1 MIRSMNIKEA
11 DMNALPKI
19 AQKLSHK
26 GTPTFYKLK
35 LVKDRMSL
43 HLIGIT
49 LLTGLMLPL
58 AVRAADLPPT
68 DNAVQS
74 VETTTLPGGKVIVRV
89 NLKKALT
96 TTPAGFTVGN
106 PPRIALDLPN
116 TGNAMGRNSV
126 EANLGPLSNVNVVQ
140 AGNRTRLVLNLNKSV
155 EYDARVEGKSLIV
168 ALGDVGRGATPVNA
182 SPRFAETTVGAERH
196 DIRDIDFRRGA
207 AGEARI
213 VTTLSDA
220 QTGINIRQQANGVV
234 VDFMGTT
241 LPKAL
246 QRRLDVADFGTPVQ
260 MVEAYTLGDNTRMVI
275 QPKGGWEYSAYQTDN
290 SFIVEVKQSDDAQKK
305 TADGKV
311 KYVGE
316 KLSLNF
322 QNVEVRSVLQV
333 IADFT
338 GLNIIASD
346 TVSGNLTLRLKD
358 VPWDQA
364 LDLIMQ
370 TKGLDKRQNGNVVW
384 IAPKDELLTKEKLE
398 YEARSA
404 VADLE
409 PLTTEYIQMNYMR
422 ADEAQT
428 MLYGFAGGAFLNSAG
443 NNAVNCS
450 AQAQGL
456 GGAAAVQASQQGK
469 GDNDQKVLTKR
480 GRATYELKTNTLIIT
495 DTPRKIQEVRE
506 LLARLDVPAR
516 QVMIE
521 ARVVIADSNW
531 SRDLGAKL
539 GIAAINRTGRYQTG
553 IGGTQDQASAIAQG
567 FFPQS
572 ATKGSVSNPTPTD
585 PYARSEVP
593 VANTGTNLVNFPAGA
608 GAAQIALSLLDAS
621 TGNLLSL
628 ELSALEAD
636 NRGKIVSNP
645 RVMTSNQKPA
655 VILNGTQIPYITPGS
670 ANSPATVTFKDVFLC
685 LLVDPQI
692 LNNDSL
698 IMTVEVQKDGID
710 AARSVA
716 LGNLNV
722 PAIATK
728 RVKTQV
734 RVNNGETLVLGGIF
748 DQNELND
755 VQKVPFLGDIP
766 VLGNL
771 FKTTFKQNNK
781 TELIIFITPRILDDR
796 LSLR

>member
-1 MIRSMNIKEA
+1 
-11 DMNALPKI
+11 MNALPKI
-19 AQKLSHK
+19 VQKM
-26 GTPTFYKLK
+26 T
-35 LVKDRMSL
+35 R
-43 HLIGIT
+43 HLFGVA
-49 LLTGLMLPL
+49 LLTGLVLPL
-58 AVRAADLPPT
+58 AVRAADVPPT
-68 DNAVQS
+68 SNAVQS
-74 VETTTLPGGKVIVRV
+74 VETTTLPGGKVVVRV

-96 TTPAGFTVGN
+96 ATPAGFTVGN
-106 PPRIALDLPN
+106 PPRIALDLPD
-116 TGNAMGRNSV
+116 TGNAMGRNTV

-140 AGNRTRLVLNLNKSV
+140 AGTRTRLVLNLNKSV
-155 EYDARVEGKSLIV
+155 EYDTTIEGKSLLI
-168 ALGDVGRGATPVNA
+168 ALGEVGAVAAPVNV
-182 SPRFAETTVGAERH
+182 SPRFAEASSGTARH
-196 DIRDIDFRRGA
+196 SIRDVDFRRGA

-220 QTGINIRQQANGVV
+220 QAGINIRQQANGVV
-234 VDFMGTT
+234 VDFIGTE

-260 MVEAYTLGDNTRMVI
+260 TVETYALGDNTRMVI

-370 TKGLDKRQNGNVVW
+370 TKGLDKRQNGNVIWV
-384 IAPKDELLTKEKLE
+384 APKDELMAKEKLE
-398 YEARSA
+398 YEAKSA
-404 VADLE
+404 VANLE
-409 PLTTEYIQMNYMR
+409 PLTTEYIQLNYLR

-428 MLYGFAGGAFLNSAG
+428 MLYGFASGAFLASAG

-456 GGAAAVQASQQGK
+456 GGAAAAQASQQGQ
-469 GDNDQKVLTKR
+469 GENDQKVLTKR
-480 GRATYELKTNTLIIT
+480 GRATYDLKTNTLIIT
-495 DTPRKIQEVRE
+495 DTARKIQEVRE

-521 ARVVIADSNW
+521 ARVVVATDGW
-531 SRDLGAKL
+531 SRDLGMRLNFSAASNL
-539 GIAAINRTGRYQTG
+539 GSKTIL
-553 IGGTQDQASAIAQG
+553 GGPLELS
-567 FFPQS
+567 
-572 ATKGSVSNPTPTD
+572 
-585 PYARSEVP
+585 
-593 VANTGTNLVNFPAGA
+593 GA
-608 GAAQIALSLLDAS
+608 GTGPLTGAPNFALSLLNIANGDVL
-621 TGNLLSL
+621 NL
-628 ELSALEAD
+628 ELRALEAD
-636 NRGKIVSNP
+636 SKGKVISNP

-655 VILNGTQIPYITPGS
+655 VILNGTQIPYITPGT
-670 ANSPATVTFKDVFLC
+670 ANSPPTVTFKDAFLC

-692 LNNDSL
+692 LNNDSVIL
-698 IMTVEVQKDGID
+698 TVEVQKDAVRFISGIED
-710 AARSVA
+710 
-716 LGNLNV
+716 
-722 PAIATK
+722 PAIDTK
-728 RVKTQV
+728 RIKTQV

-748 DQNELND
+748 DGNED
-755 VQKVPFLGDIP
+755 TTVEKVPFLGDVP
-766 VLGNL
+766 VFGNL
-771 FKTTFKQNNK
+771 FKTTLKENNK
-781 TELIIFITPRILDDR
+781 TELIIFLTPRILDER

>member
-1 MIRSMNIKEA
+1 
-11 DMNALPKI
+11 MNALPKI
-19 AQKLSHK
+19 AQKLS
-26 GTPTFYKLK
+26 
-35 LVKDRMSL
+35 RQ
-43 HLIGIT
+43 LIGIV
-49 LLTGLMLPL
+49 LLTGLGLPP
-58 AVRAADLPPT
+58 AVRAADVPPT
-68 DNAVQS
+68 GNAVQS
-74 VETTTLPGGKVIVRV
+74 VETTTLPGGKVVVRV
-89 NLKKALT
+89 NLNKALVAI
-96 TTPAGFTVGN
+96 PAGFTVGN

-116 TGNAMGRNSV
+116 TGNAMGRNTV
-126 EANLGPLSNVNVVQ
+126 EANLGPLSSVNVVQ
-140 AGNRTRLVLNLNKSV
+140 AGTRTRLVLNLNKSV
-155 EYDARVEGKSLIV
+155 EYDAKIDGKSLII
-168 ALGDVGRGATPVNA
+168 ALGDIGLGIAPVNV
-182 SPRFAETTVGAERH
+182 SPRFADAAPGATQH
-196 DIRDIDFRRGA
+196 DIRDIDFRRGG

-213 VTTLSDA
+213 VTTLSDT
-220 QTGINIRQQANGVV
+220 QTGINIRQQSNGVV
-234 VDFMGTT
+234 VDFMGTA

-260 MVEAYTLGDNTRMVI
+260 IVETYTLGDNTRMVI
-275 QPKGGWEYSAYQTDN
+275 QPKGGWEYSAYQADN

-384 IAPKDELLTKEKLE
+384 VAPKDELLTKEKLE
-398 YEARSA
+398 FESKSA

-409 PLTTEYIQMNYMR
+409 PVTTEYIQLNYMR

-428 MLYGFAGGAFLNSAG
+428 MLYGFAAGAFLNSAV
-443 NNAVNCS
+443 NNSVNCS

-456 GGAAAVQASQQGK
+456 GGAAVAQASQQGK
-469 GDNDQKVLTKR
+469 GETDQKVLTKR

-495 DTPRKIQEVRE
+495 DTARKIQEIRE

-521 ARVVIADSNW
+521 ARVVVATDGW
-531 SRDLGAKL
+531 SRDLGARL
-539 GIAAINRTGRYQTG
+539 NFTAAKTGNLFGDTHK
-553 IGGTQDQASAIAQG
+553 ASAIG
-567 FFPQS
+567 DGQS
-572 ATKGSVSNPTPTD
+572 LPDVLSAG
-585 PYARSEVP
+585 
-593 VANTGTNLVNFPAGA
+593 NL
-608 GAAQIALSLLDAS
+608 ALSLLNLAN
-621 TGNLLSL
+621 GNLLSL
-628 ELSALEAD
+628 ELRALEAD
-636 NRGKIVSNP
+636 NKGKVISNP
-645 RVMTSNQKPA
+645 RVLTSNQKPA
-655 VILNGTQIPYITPGS
+655 VILNGTQIPYVTT
-670 ANSPATVTFKDVFLC
+670 TVTNGIPVTTVNFKDAFLC

-692 LNNDSL
+692 LNNDSIIL
-698 IMTVEVQKDGID
+698 TVEVQKD
-710 AARSVA
+710 AVRSIQEIPEY
-716 LGNLNV
+716 
-722 PAIATK
+722 PAIDTK

-748 DQNELND
+748 DGDESSN
-755 VQKVPFLGDIP
+755 VSKVPFLGDIP

-771 FKTTFKQNNK
+771 FKTTGKVNTK
-781 TELIIFITPRILDDR
+781 TELIIFITPRIVDDR

>member
-1 MIRSMNIKEA
+1 MNTLPNLTHKMIRSFFG
-11 DMNALPKI
+11 
-19 AQKLSHK
+19 LS
-26 GTPTFYKLK
+26 L
-35 LVKDRMSL
+35 
-43 HLIGIT
+43 LIGLVFS
-49 LLTGLMLPL
+49 LLQSR
-58 AVRAADLPPT
+58 VEAAPPT
-68 DNAVQS
+68 GNAVQS
-74 VETTTLPGGKVIVRV
+74 VETTTLPNGQVMVRV
-89 NLKKALT
+89 NLKNALGG
-96 TTPAGFTVGN
+96 TPAGFTVGN
-106 PPRIALDLPN
+106 PPRIALDLPD
-116 TGNAMGRNSV
+116 TGNAMGKNTL
-126 EANLGPLSNVNVVQ
+126 EANLGPLNSVNVVQ
-140 AGNRTRLVLNLNKSV
+140 AGTRTRLVLNLNKAASYETQLV
-155 EYDARVEGKSLIV
+155 GKTLLVS
-168 ALGDVGRGATPVNA
+168 LGDVGSSTSSVNA
-182 SPRFAETTVGAERH
+182 TPRFAEASPSSARH
-196 DIRDIDFRRGA
+196 TIRDVDFRRGD

-220 QTGINIRQQANGVV
+220 QAGINIRQQANGLV
-234 VDFMGTT
+234 VDFIGTDI
-241 LPKAL
+241 PKAL

-260 MVEAYTLGDNTRMVI
+260 IVESYTLGDNTRMVI

-290 SFIVEVKQSDDAQKK
+290 NFIVEVKPSSDAQKK
-305 TADGKV
+305 TADGKP

-338 GLNIIASD
+338 GMNIVASD
-346 TVSGNLTLRLKD
+346 TVTGNLTLRLKD

-398 YEARSA
+398 YESKAQI
-404 VADLE
+404 VDLE
-409 PLTTEYIQMNYMR
+409 PMVTEYISMNYMR
-422 ADEAQT
+422 ADEAQS
-428 MLYGFAGGAFLNSAG
+428 MLYGNAAGAFLNSAG
-443 NNAVNCS
+443 GTVNCS

-456 GGAAAVQASQQGK
+456 GAAAAAQSSQQGK
-469 GDNDQKVLTKR
+469 ESDQKILTKR
-480 GRATYELKTNTLIIT
+480 GRATYELKTNTLIVT
-495 DTPRKIQEVRE
+495 DTARKILEIRE

-521 ARVVIADSNW
+521 ARVVVADSNW

-539 GIAAINRTGRYQTG
+539 GITAFNRTGRYQ
-553 IGGTQDQASAIAQG
+553 GGLAGNQSDATHLTQG
-567 FFPQS
+567 FVPQS
-572 ATKGSVSNPTPTD
+572 AVKGTRYDSVTD
-585 PYARSEVP
+585 TYKADVP
-593 VANTGTNLVNFPAGA
+593 LQAIGTNLVNFPARS
-608 GAAQIALSLLDAS
+608 GAAQLALSLLDSA

-655 VILNGTQIPYITPGS
+655 VILNGTQLPYITPGT
-670 ANSPATVTFKDVFLC
+670 ANNPATVSFKDVFLC

-698 IMTVEVQKDGID
+698 ILTVEVQKDGVD
-710 AARSVA
+710 SGNSVTLSGA
-716 LGNLNV
+716 V
-722 PAIATK
+722 YPAVSTK

-748 DQNELND
+748 DQAELNN
-755 VQKVPFLGDIP
+755 VSKVPFLGDIP
-766 VLGNL
+766 GLGNL
-771 FKTTFKQNNK
+771 FKTTSKQNNK
-781 TELIIFITPRILDDR
+781 TELIIFLTPRIIDER

>member
-1 MIRSMNIKEA
+1 
-11 DMNALPKI
+11 MNALPKI
-19 AQKLSHK
+19 AQKIS
-26 GTPTFYKLK
+26 
-35 LVKDRMSL
+35 RQ
-43 HLIGIT
+43 LIGVA
-49 LLTGLMLPL
+49 LLAGMALPL
-58 AVRAADLPPT
+58 AARAADVPPT
-68 DNAVQS
+68 GNAVQR
-74 VETTTLPGGKVIVRV
+74 VDTTTLPGGKVVVRFT
-89 NLKKALT
+89 LKNALT
-96 TTPAGFTVGN
+96 ATPAGFTVGN
-106 PPRIALDLPN
+106 PPRIALDLPD
-116 TGNAMGRNSV
+116 TGNATGRNTV
-126 EANLGPLSNVNVVQ
+126 EANLGPLSSVNVVQ
-140 AGNRTRLVLNLNKSV
+140 AGTRTRLVLNLSKSV
-155 EYDARVEGKSLIV
+155 EYDAKIEGKTLV
-168 ALGDVGRGATPVNA
+168 VELGDVGVGAAPVNA
-182 SPRFAETTVGAERH
+182 SPRFSEATVDAAKH
-196 DIRDIDFRRGA
+196 SIRDVDFRRGA

-213 VTTLSDA
+213 VTTLSSSQA
-220 QTGINIRQQANGVV
+220 GINIRQQANGVV
-234 VDFMGTT
+234 VDFIGTE
-241 LPKAL
+241 LPKSL

-260 MVEAYTLGDNTRMVI
+260 TVETYALGENTRMVI
-275 QPKGGWEYSAYQTDN
+275 KPKGGWEYSAYQTDN
-290 SFIVEVKQSDDAQKK
+290 NFIVEVKQSDDAQKK

-338 GLNIIASD
+338 GFNIVASD
-346 TVSGNLTLRLKD
+346 TVNGNLTLRLKD

-370 TKGLDKRQNGNVVW
+370 TKGLDKRQNGTVIWV
-384 IAPKDELLTKEKLE
+384 APKDELLTKEKLE
-398 YEARSA
+398 FEAKSA

-409 PLTTEYIQMNYMR
+409 PLTTEYIQLNYMR

-428 MLYGFAGGAFLNSAG
+428 MLYGFAAGAFLASAG
-443 NNAVNCS
+443 NNSVNCS
-450 AQAQGL
+450 AQAGGL
-456 GGAAAVQASQQGK
+456 GGAAVAQASQKGQG
-469 GDNDQKVLTKR
+469 DTDQKVLTKR
-480 GRATYELKTNTLIIT
+480 GRATYELKTNTLIVT
-495 DTPRKIQEVRE
+495 DTSRKIQEIRD
-506 LLARLDVPAR
+506 LITRLDVPAR

-521 ARVVIADSNW
+521 ARVVVAESNW

-539 GIAAINRTGRYQTG
+539 GINAINRTGRYQTG
-553 IGGTQDQASAIAQG
+553 VGGSQDQASAITQN
-567 FFPQS
+567 FFPTQV
-572 ATKGSVSNPTPTD
+572 AKGTRYDPVSDTYKSD
-585 PYARSEVP
+585 VP
-593 VANTGTNLVNFPAGA
+593 ILGTGANVVNFPAA
-608 GAAQIALSLLDAS
+608 TGAAQIALSLLDSS

-636 NRGKIVSNP
+636 NRGKVVSNP

-692 LNNDSL
+692 LNNDTL

-710 AARSVA
+710 TTRSVA

-748 DQNELND
+748 DQAELND

-771 FKTTFKQNNK
+771 FKTTFKQDSK